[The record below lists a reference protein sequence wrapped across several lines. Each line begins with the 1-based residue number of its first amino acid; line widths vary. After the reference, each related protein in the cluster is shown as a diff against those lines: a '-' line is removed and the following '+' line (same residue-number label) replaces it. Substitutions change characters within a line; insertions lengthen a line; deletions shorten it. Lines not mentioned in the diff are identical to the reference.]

1 MDKLHLDIAIV
12 DDLQAEIDSFHSILA
27 DYAAANQMQLTLHC
41 FHCAEELLKDY
52 RPFAYTAIFIDIYMD
67 RMTGIEAAEKIRAID
82 SDTLIIF
89 LTVSKGHMSDGFRFH
104 SYDYI
109 NKPADRKRLFSVMDD
124 ILKRYTVISGSP
136 KLTFSSHRKEH
147 SILYSDIMF
156 VRSQANYLE
165 ITDSFGNTYKTRMT
179 FSSIKDK
186 LDEVNH
192 FLQLLRGLLV
202 NMDYITD
209 FDNETCRL
217 KGNISLP
224 INVRNAKKIEQV
236 WHNYM
241 FNKIRR
247 EQREHSNIGPF
258 LT

>member
-1 MDKLHLDIAIV
+1 
-12 DDLQAEIDSFHSILA
+12 
-27 DYAAANQMQLTLHC
+27 
-41 FHCAEELLKDY
+41 
-52 RPFAYTAIFIDIYMD
+52 
-67 RMTGIEAAEKIRAID
+67 
-82 SDTLIIF
+82 
-89 LTVSKGHMSDGFRFH
+89 
-104 SYDYI
+104 
-109 NKPADRKRLFSVMDD
+109 
-124 ILKRYTVISGSP
+124 
-136 KLTFSSHRKEH
+136 
-147 SILYSDIMF
+147 
-156 VRSQANYLE
+156 
-165 ITDSFGNTYKTRMT
+165 MT